1 MARGPRSPR
10 RWDTAHTQPGSP
22 LPNPR
27 RRQGC
32 RASGCGALGHGG
44 GGGGHLGTH
53 KLSPVPLRATCMH
66 PYVAFR

>member
-44 GGGGHLGTH
+44 GISGHTSFPLF
-53 KLSPVPLRATCMH
+53 PCVPRACILM
-66 PYVAFR
+66 